1 MIRIIGRRLIIPKGD
16 TGFFSLPNCG
26 VYDKKDIAVFSVKD
40 PLTRKTIIEKIVDA
54 SGDGLL
60 IEFKKEDTA
69 KLEAGEYFWDVKIY
83 NDPIYDEDGV
93 LIDAA
98 EINSYYSAFEEPLL
112 IIKEVAKN
120 YE

>member
-16 TGFFSLPNCG
+16 TGFFSLPNYALCQEG
-26 VYDKKDIAVFSVKD
+26 DVAVFSVKD
-40 PLTRKTIIEKIVDA
+40 KLTRKTIIEKIIDA
-54 SGDGLL
+54 SGDGL
-60 IEFKKEDTA
+60 
-69 KLEAGEYFWDVKIY
+69 
-83 NDPIYDEDGV
+83 

>member
-1 MIRIIGRRLIIPKGD
+1 MSYLAH
-16 TGFFSLPNCG
+16 LPILE
-26 VYDKKDIAVFSVKD
+26 DKCLLKKSDI
-40 PLTRKTIIEKIVDA
+40 
-54 SGDGLL
+54 
-60 IEFKKEDTA
+60 
-69 KLEAGEYFWDVKIY
+69 KIY

>member
-1 MIRIIGRRLIIPKGD
+1 MKTIILDDGIEYVIIKELLIDNIKY
-16 TGFFSLPNCG
+16 TLFSNIQDP
-26 VYDKKDIAVFSVKD
+26 KDIC
-40 PLTRKTIIEKIVDA
+40 LRKTIIEKIVDA

-69 KLEAGEYFWDVKIY
+69 KLEAGKYFWDVKIY
-83 NDPIYDEDGV
+83 NDPIYDEDGI

>member
-16 TGFFSLPNCG
+16 TGFFSLPNFG
-26 VYDKKDIAVFSVKD
+26 VYVQKDIVVFSVTV
-40 PLTRKTIIEKIVDA
+40 PLTRKTIIEKIIDA

-60 IEFKKEDTA
+60 IEFEKEDTE
-69 KLEAGEYFWDVKIY
+69 KLAAGSYFWDIKLY
-83 NDPIYDEDGV
+83 LKPIYDEDGL

>member
-26 VYDKKDIAVFSVKD
+26 PHEEGDVAVFSAKD
-40 PLTRKTIIEKIVDA
+40 KLTRKTIIEKIIDA

-69 KLEAGEYFWDVKIY
+69 SLEAGKYFWDIKLYKNPIY
-83 NDPIYDEDGV
+83 NEDGI